1 MNDFLCP
8 PSVQL
13 RATAATKRLMERDAH
28 KYQDDEEEDAAVVAY
43 AHLANNGAYRY
54 RGRGPFRAHDLAKA
68 ELQEELA
75 VMPAK
80 KRPSPAKATKG
91 EISETDGDS
100 SAKCPP
106 AKKAKAVVDDE
117 TAGESEEPEDN

>member
-1 MNDFLCP
+1 MYERLLCP

-13 RATAATKRLMERDAH
+13 RATAAIKRLMERDAH
-28 KYQDDEEEDAAVVAY
+28 KYQDDDEEDAAVVAN

-54 RGRGPFRAHDLAKA
+54 RGRGPFWAHDLAKA

-80 KRPSPAKATKG
+80 KRPSPAKATK
-91 EISETDGDS
+91 GDS